1 MCLNRTPSSPRHIVK
16 CTQRLR
22 LEDLNCKVNIITRYQ
37 GLSRYIYPGAVQWS
51 WPACPLTLRLVSGFK
66 CGEDCT
72 LAVVVK
78 DTSSHGPGQGGHFF
92 EPLQKCLTC
101 LKYQCQLRVDFL
113 LLLVSTIYLHIFA
126 PFCIYC
132 LITITIQSKII
143 FSLQNRRWMSL
154 LLSSD

>member
-1 MCLNRTPSSPRHIVK
+1 MCLNRTPAIPRHIVK

-78 DTSSHGPGQGGHFF
+78 DTSSHGQGQGGHFF

-101 LKYQCQLRVDFL
+101 LKYQCQLTFCYCQVPPFICTFL
-113 LLLVSTIYLHIFA
+113 A

-132 LITITIQSKII
+132 LITITILKQNNI
-143 FSLQNRRWMSL
+143 FPAEPPVLIL
-154 LLSSD
+154 PPEL